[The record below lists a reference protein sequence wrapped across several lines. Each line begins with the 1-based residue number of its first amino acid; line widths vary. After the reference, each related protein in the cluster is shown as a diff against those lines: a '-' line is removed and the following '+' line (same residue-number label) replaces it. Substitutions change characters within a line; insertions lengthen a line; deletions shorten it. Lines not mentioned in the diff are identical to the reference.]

1 MTEPTDPTTRS
12 ESTGPTEPAAER
24 AAAEPAAERAAAE
37 PAAEPASPAIPAP
50 DDDRVAVLAA
60 YLRTNEGKFTDEAL
74 AMAARAVG
82 YSDAEL
88 AAARGLAGPSWQAP
102 VRATREGPKRN
113 NAVVAAVAIGYV
125 IVLYVAISTAASA
138 SSDLSGTV
146 GLVGLI
152 LGVVGWAVLRNQE
165 PSIAQGLGCG
175 VVLAVTIPI
184 VVIVVILGICIVTG
198 SFPTGP

>member
-12 ESTGPTEPAAER
+12 ESSGPTEPAT
-24 AAAEPAAERAAAE
+24 P
-37 PAAEPASPAIPAP
+37 EPASPAIPAP
-50 DDDRVAVLAA
+50 EDDRVAVLAA
-60 YLRTNEGKFTDEAL
+60 YLRTNEGKFIDEAL
-74 AMAARAVG
+74 ASAARAAG

-88 AAARGLAGPSWQAP
+88 AAARGLAAPSWQAP
-102 VRATREGPKRN
+102 DRAIAEGPKKN

-125 IVLYVAISTAASA
+125 IVLYVAISTSASA

-152 LGVVGWAVLRNQE
+152 LGIVGWAVLRNQE

-175 VVLAVTIPI
+175 VVLAITIPI
-184 VVIVVILGICIVTG
+184 VVILVILGICIVTG

>member
-12 ESTGPTEPAAER
+12 ESTGPPEPLATDPTTRSESTGPP
-24 AAAEPAAERAAAE
+24 EPT
-37 PAAEPASPAIPAP
+37 PAEPASPTIPSP

-74 AMAARAVG
+74 AGAARAAG

-102 VRATREGPKRN
+102 DRATGVGPKRN

-125 IVLYVAISTAASA
+125 IVLYVAISTSASA

-146 GLVGLI
+146 GLVGLL

-184 VVIVVILGICIVTG
+184 VAIVVILGICIVTG
-198 SFPTGP
+198 SFPAGP

>member
-1 MTEPTDPTTRS
+1 MTEPTEPT
-12 ESTGPTEPAAER
+12 G
-24 AAAEPAAERAAAE
+24 
-37 PAAEPASPAIPAP
+37 PAIPSP

-60 YLRTNEGKFTDEAL
+60 YLRANEGRFTDEAL
-74 AMAARAVG
+74 ARAARAAG

-88 AAARGLAGPSWQAP
+88 AAARGLAAPSWQAAD
-102 VRATREGPKRN
+102 RTIDAGPKKN

-125 IVLYVAISTAASA
+125 IVLYVAISTSASA

-146 GLVGLI
+146 GLVGLL

-175 VVLAVTIPI
+175 VVLAVMIPV
-184 VVIVVILGICIVTG
+184 VVIVVIVGICVVTG
-198 SFPTGP
+198 TYPTGG

>member
-1 MTEPTDPTTRS
+1 MTEPTDPTTRR
-12 ESTGPTEPAAER
+12 EPTRPTEPLP
-24 AAAEPAAERAAAE
+24 AEPA
-37 PAAEPASPAIPAP
+37 AAEPASPAIPAP

-74 AMAARAVG
+74 ARAAGAAG

-102 VRATREGPKRN
+102 ERATGEGPKKN
-113 NAVVAAVAIGYV
+113 NVVVAAVAIAYV
-125 IVLYVAISTAASA
+125 IVLYLAISTSASA

-146 GLVGLI
+146 GLVGLV

>member
-1 MTEPTDPTTRS
+1 VTEPTDPTTRR
-12 ESTGPTEPAAER
+12 ESSGPTEPAA
-24 AAAEPAAERAAAE
+24 AEPA
-37 PAAEPASPAIPAP
+37 AAEPASPAIPAP
-50 DDDRVAVLAA
+50 EDDRVAVLAA

-74 AMAARAVG
+74 GNAARGAG

-88 AAARGLAGPSWQAP
+88 TAARGLAGPSWQAP
-102 VRATREGPKRN
+102 GRATGEGPKKN
-113 NAVVAAVAIGYV
+113 NAVVASVAIGYV
-125 IVLYVAISTAASA
+125 IVLYVAISTSASA

-146 GLVGLI
+146 GLVGGI

>member
-1 MTEPTDPTTRS
+1 VSEPTDPTTRS
-12 ESTGPTEPAAER
+12 ESTGPSEPGG
-24 AAAEPAAERAAAE
+24 AEPA
-37 PAAEPASPAIPAP
+37 AAEPASPAIPAP

-74 AMAARAVG
+74 ARAARAAG

-88 AAARGLAGPSWQAP
+88 VAARGLAGPSWQAP
-102 VRATREGPKRN
+102 DNAAREGPRKS

-125 IVLYVAISTAASA
+125 IVLYVAISTSASA
-138 SSDLSGTV
+138 SSDLSGAV
-146 GLVGLI
+146 GLVGLL

-175 VVLAVTIPI
+175 VVLAVSIPI
-184 VVIVVILGICIVTG
+184 VVILVILGICIVSG
-198 SFPTGP
+198 SLPVNS

>member
-1 MTEPTDPTTRS
+1 VTEPTDPTTQS
-12 ESTGPTEPAAER
+12 ESTGP
-24 AAAEPAAERAAAE
+24 
-37 PAAEPASPAIPAP
+37 AEPASPAIPSP
-50 DDDRVAVLAA
+50 DDDRIAVLAA

-74 AMAARAVG
+74 GRAARSAG
-82 YSDAEL
+82 YSDVEL
-88 AAARGLAGPSWQAP
+88 AAARGLAGPSWQASA
-102 VRATREGPKRN
+102 RTTGEGPKKN
-113 NAVVAAVAIGYV
+113 NVVVAAVAIGYV
-125 IVLYVAISTAASA
+125 IVLYVAISTSASA

-165 PSIAQGLGCG
+165 ASIAQGLGCG

-184 VVIVVILGICIVTG
+184 VVIAVILGICIVTG

>member
-12 ESTGPTEPAAER
+12 ESSGPTEPAT
-24 AAAEPAAERAAAE
+24 
-37 PAAEPASPAIPAP
+37 AEPASPAIPAP
-50 DDDRVAVLAA
+50 EDDRVAVLAA
-60 YLRTNEGKFTDEAL
+60 YLRTNEGKFIDEAL
-74 AMAARAVG
+74 ASAARAAG

-88 AAARGLAGPSWQAP
+88 AAARGLAAPSWQAP
-102 VRATREGPKRN
+102 DRAIAEGPKKN

-125 IVLYVAISTAASA
+125 IVLYVAISTSASA

-152 LGVVGWAVLRNQE
+152 LGIVGWAVLRNRE

-175 VVLAVTIPI
+175 VVLAITIPI
-184 VVIVVILGICIVTG
+184 VVILVILGICIVTG